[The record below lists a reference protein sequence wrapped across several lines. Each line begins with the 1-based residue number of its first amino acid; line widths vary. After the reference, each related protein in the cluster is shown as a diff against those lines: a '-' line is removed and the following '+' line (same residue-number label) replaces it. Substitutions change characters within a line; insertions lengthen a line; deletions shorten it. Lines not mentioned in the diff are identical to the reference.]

1 MYIFLTVNKFQ
12 NIQFCHAIDRKTIL
26 PDTTDI
32 IYPRDTS
39 GKWKKKK
46 PTGSKSTENIFNI
59 GHFIPVVQQGSSD
72 GDCSCWVQ
80 LTSSSQLT
88 PQLSTAVVMVIAAP
102 FTSKA
107 AFLQPVQDKDTD

>member
-46 PTGSKSTENIFNI
+46 ANRIEIYREHFQHWSFHSSCTTG
-59 GHFIPVVQQGSSD
+59 Q
-72 GDCSCWVQ
+72 
-80 LTSSSQLT
+80 
-88 PQLSTAVVMVIAAP
+88 
-102 FTSKA
+102 
-107 AFLQPVQDKDTD
+107 

>member
-46 PTGSKSTENIFNI
+46 KQQDRNLQRTFSTLVISF
-59 GHFIPVVQQGSSD
+59 
-72 GDCSCWVQ
+72 Q
-80 LTSSSQLT
+80 LYNR
-88 PQLSTAVVMVIAAP
+88 AVVMVTAP
-102 FTSKA
+102 AGCS
-107 AFLQPVQDKDTD
+107 